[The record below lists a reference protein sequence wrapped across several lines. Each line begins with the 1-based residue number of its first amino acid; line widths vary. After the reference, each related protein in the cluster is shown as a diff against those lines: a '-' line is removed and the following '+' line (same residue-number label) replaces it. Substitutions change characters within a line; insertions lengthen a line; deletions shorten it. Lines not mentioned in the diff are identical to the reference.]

1 MMDELDIALF
11 EFNQRRRGIL
21 IVSVLLVATAGLT
34 IAVFPSF
41 GEADVDFAELLES
54 YPEEFQTAFV
64 GSVTDFSS
72 LDGYLVVEL
81 YQLVW
86 LLIVGSYFAYAAGSL
101 VAGEVDR
108 NSAELVLVRP
118 VSRTRFVLGKFLAML
133 PAVVIVDL
141 LVLAAVVVGAGLID
155 EELRFSRLLLV
166 HAVGGLYLVDC
177 VAIGLLA
184 STVFKRVR
192 RAQGAAIGVVFGTF
206 LLDSLTTDTDYEFL
220 GNLSLTRYIDP
231 GELLVLG
238 DVDWGGVAVL
248 VAVACAAVV
257 LAAEV
262 FERRD
267 LS

>member
-1 MMDELDIALF
+1 MRELDIALF
-11 EFNQRRRGIL
+11 EFDQRQRGIL
-21 IVSVLLVATAGLT
+21 IVSALLVATAGLT

-41 GEADVDFAELLES
+41 GEADVNFNELLES
-54 YPEEFQTAFV
+54 YPEEFRTAFV
-64 GSVTDFSS
+64 GSVTDISS
-72 LDGYLVVEL
+72 LEGYLVIEL

-101 VAGEVDR
+101 IATEVDR
-108 NSAELVLVRP
+108 NSIEFVLVRP
-118 VSRTRFVLGKFLAML
+118 ISRTRYVIGKFLAML
-133 PAVVIVDL
+133 PAILVVNVA
-141 LVLAAVVVGAGLID
+141 VFAAVVVGAGLID
-155 EELRFSRLLLV
+155 EEIQFSRLVLV

-177 VAIGLLA
+177 VAIGLLSSA
-184 STVFKRVR
+184 FFQRVR

-220 GNLSLTRYIDP
+220 GSLSLTRYIDP
-231 GELLVLG
+231 GELLVAG

-248 VAVACAAVV
+248 FVTACVLVV